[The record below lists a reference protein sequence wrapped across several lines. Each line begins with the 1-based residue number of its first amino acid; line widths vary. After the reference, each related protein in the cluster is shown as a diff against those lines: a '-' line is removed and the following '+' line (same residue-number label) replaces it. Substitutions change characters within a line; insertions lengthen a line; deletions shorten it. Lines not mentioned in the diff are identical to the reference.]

1 VGGAGSGGGRRGVSI
16 GTVKVREMNRIQV
29 IATFLIGSLLSG
41 PALLAQ
47 QMFELNGF
55 NNQGM
60 QMLSDGFQQQLG
72 SAAVRLFDDADG
84 YGVASSTF
92 GSPVDLSDFVS
103 GTLNVRHNP
112 LAGHGTDFMSVNLFD
127 SAARSLSYTVDTTR
141 PTLAGDFGMYN
152 DQLPLASPS
161 GGSVGFGEFDFSS
174 VASWSITGQPGSAG
188 PFNERIFGIELEGPD
203 PPVEYGGRD
212 LNSPWRAQAAQMIEQ
227 NRKSDLALRVVDA
240 NGNSIPGAMVHVNQ
254 TRQAFQFGT
263 AVAVSNLLDP
273 GSNNDIYRD
282 TVRELFNSATLE
294 NGLKWVALEGE
305 FGPSFSLARSVQ
317 ALDWL
322 GENGLE
328 SRGHV
333 LIWPGSQN
341 MPNYLDPLIAAA
353 QGGDAQAQAEL
364 LQEIDDHIREV
375 VAATD
380 GKVVDWDVVN
390 EIGTNNDV
398 LNIYGQPVMDQW
410 FQAAR
415 DTDPEAALY
424 INEFNIIS
432 DQQRSKRASYLSQ
445 IQGLVNRGA
454 QIDAIGFQGHFSAT
468 SITDFDDTGGTDP
481 QTVWEIFDQFH
492 DATGLPIKIT
502 EYDMNSPNETLK
514 AEHLR
519 DMLTASFAHEGVEG
533 FIMWGFWEGRHW
545 RPDSAMFNQDWS
557 ETPAVQ
563 VWRDLVLDQWM
574 TDEMLVSTVDGIDLR
589 AFHGDYEI
597 LVDYLGETY
606 TFALTLGEDGL
617 AMDLVI
623 PVPILPGDYNDDGVV
638 GAADYIVWRNN
649 HGTDAVLPND
659 TTPGDVST
667 ADYSVWVANHGSSAG
682 GSVSGQAVPE
692 PAGATVLA
700 VVAAILISVRRRCGV
715 SC

>member
-1 VGGAGSGGGRRGVSI
+1 MHRISIVATCLLLGLLVS
-16 GTVKVREMNRIQV
+16 QHS
-29 IATFLIGSLLSG
+29 A
-41 PALLAQ
+41 AQ

-55 NNQGM
+55 NNEGM
-60 QMLSDGFQQQLG
+60 QTLSDGFQQELG
-72 SAAVRLFDDADG
+72 SVAVRLFDNTDG
-84 YGVASSTF
+84 FGVASSTF
-92 GSPVDLSDFVS
+92 GSPVDLSNFVT

-112 LAGHGTDFMSVNLFD
+112 LAGHATDFMSVNFFD
-127 SAARSLSYTVDTTR
+127 SGARSLSYSVDTTR
-141 PTLAGDFGMYN
+141 PTQPGDFGMYN
-152 DQLPLASPS
+152 DQLPLNTPS
-161 GGSVGFGEFDFSS
+161 GGSVGFDDFDFSS
-174 VASWSITGQPGSAG
+174 VASWNITGQPGSAG

-203 PPVEYGGRD
+203 PPVQYGGLD
-212 LNSPWRAQAAQMIEQ
+212 PNSPWRAQAEQMIEQ
-227 NRKSDLALRVVDA
+227 NRKSDLALRVV
-240 NGNSIPGAMVHVNQ
+240 NSVGNALPGAVVHVNQ

-263 AVAVSNLLDP
+263 AVAVSNLLNP
-273 GSNNDIYRD
+273 GSDNDIYRD

-305 FGPSFSLARSVQ
+305 FGPSFSLSRSVE

-322 GENGLE
+322 QQNGLE
-328 SRGHV
+328 ARGHV

-341 MPNYLDPLIAAA
+341 LPNYLDPLIAAA
-353 QGGDAQAQAEL
+353 QGGDTQAQADL
-364 LQEIDDHIREV
+364 LEEIDDHIREV

-415 DTDPEAALY
+415 DTDPESALY

-432 DQQRSKRASYLSQ
+432 DQQRSKRASYLNQ

-454 QIDAIGFQGHFSAT
+454 EIDAIGFQGHFSAT
-468 SITDFDDTGGTDP
+468 SITDFDGTGGNDP

-502 EYDMNSPNETLK
+502 EYDMNSTNETLK
-514 AEHLR
+514 ADHLR
-519 DMLTASFAHEGVEG
+519 DFLTASFAHEAVEG

-557 ETPAVQ
+557 ETPAVD
-563 VWRDLVLDQWM
+563 VWRSLVLDEWM
-574 TDEMLVSTVDGIDLR
+574 TDEMIESGLDEIALR

-606 TFALTLGEDGL
+606 TFELALGKEGL

-623 PVPILPGDYNDDGVV
+623 PAPILLGDYNDDGVV
-638 GAADYIVWRNN
+638 NAADYVVWRN
-649 HGTDAVLPND
+649 HQGTDAVLPND
-659 TTPGDVST
+659 PTPGEVT
-667 ADYSVWVANHGSSAG
+667 ELDYDVWVTNYGTTAEGLDDS
-682 GSVSGQAVPE
+682 QAVPE
-692 PAGATVLA
+692 PATATLLTLA
-700 VVAAILISVRRRCGV
+700 ACGLAWRRQR
-715 SC
+715 SPHPRAT